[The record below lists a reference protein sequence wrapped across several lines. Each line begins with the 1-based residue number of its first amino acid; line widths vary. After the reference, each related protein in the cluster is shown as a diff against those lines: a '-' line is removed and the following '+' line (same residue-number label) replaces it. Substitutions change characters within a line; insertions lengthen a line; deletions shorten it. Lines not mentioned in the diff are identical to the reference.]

1 MILTRRMAKI
11 KAEGSAD
18 SGSKTS
24 PPDTVT
30 STVNTA
36 IYRDVAGA
44 VAEGRDPSG
53 IKDMKACVAPN
64 QNDPTEDSNHCSVT
78 ETTKARRGR
87 TAVRRGKKAIAKE
100 SGLKTA
106 SVVES
111 ATAPDF
117 PSPRQGQK
125 RQKEED
131 KGNKENE
138 SMSGQH
144 LPSTNARR
152 IRRRTARAVSDEAA
166 ATPQNT
172 NSSVVVKDLSGSR
185 SLRRVSARTEYSS
198 DEVVATAALLQSA
211 SGKLNRSASMLLTS
225 SEVERNSV
233 LLSEATLSLC
243 SSHESEQIL
252 KRIGI
257 PGIEAVMTLVGA

>member
-1 MILTRRMAKI
+1 MAKI

-30 STVNTA
+30 PTTNTA

-44 VAEGRDPSG
+44 VAGDRDPSG
-53 IKDMKACVAPN
+53 IKDTRACMTPN

-87 TAVRRGKKAIAKE
+87 TAAPSSKSRRGKKAIAKE
-100 SGLKTA
+100 SGLKPA

-111 ATAPDF
+111 ATAP
-117 PSPRQGQK
+117 
-125 RQKEED
+125 
-131 KGNKENE
+131 ENE
-138 SMSGQH
+138 SMSGQR

-152 IRRRTARAVSDEAA
+152 VRRRTARAVSDKAE

-172 NSSVVVKDLSGSR
+172 NSSVAAEDLSGSR
-185 SLRRVSARTEYSS
+185 SLRRIPSRTEYSV

-211 SGKLNRSASMLLTS
+211 IGKLNRSTSVLPTS
-225 SEVERNSV
+225 SEVELCPAQRSHSV
-233 LLSEATLSLC
+233 AVQSCIGARP
-243 SSHESEQIL
+243 QG
-252 KRIGI
+252 IGI
-257 PGIEAVMTLVGA
+257 PGIEVVIVLVGA